1 MKGKAIKVPP
11 VPGVA
16 TAQLK
21 TLLDAVLP
29 KAGEVAEVERQ
40 EGGRGVMQTLQE
52 VESLMA
58 VRRALLPALVR
69 GNQGCG
75 ERLRDVLY
83 LDLALDGA
91 VRSSVEASLS
101 LLKAASSS
109 EDPETQAGCLL
120 DLVAL
125 CVESV
130 CLTSGS
136 NVEMVMILRDFQASQ
151 ALASPMK
158 WLRAQAASERLT
170 RELGAL
176 SERYLA
182 ALQPTAT
189 ALGDALSLSPESTG
203 IFAEEVVRGSSAA
216 PLAQVVSVLA
226 PTLRQM
232 AGLSSWDVISPA
244 SGLAVGRLVVVQA
257 LSQVQ
262 DMHFQEP
269 TVLLV
274 QHIGGEEDIPEG
286 VVGVLS
292 AVAPD
297 VLCHAAVRARNSS
310 VLLVACSDAEET
322 AAIAGW
328 QDQQVQLQLTQGNT
342 AVEVSPA
349 QGRPDASASASSGDN
364 VASNSGRDLPQM
376 RQREW
381 CGQYAISS
389 IAFDDNT
396 VGAKSLNTLKLRGQL
411 PVWVNLPC
419 SAALPFGAFEAVLQQ
434 PQNADPAAA
443 VQKLD
448 GQQRPS
454 PDQLQAVKA
463 ALQALQPDAQL
474 QDQVKAAFQQS
485 GLQWDGSN
493 PSWQEMWRATTAVWA
508 SKWNVRA
515 VSSMRKAGLQHRHL
529 QMAVLCQPFIPA
541 QYAFVAHTTNPITG
555 NEGEIYIEL
564 VQGFGEALVG
574 NFPGSALRAVVSKE
588 ALLSSAQDV
597 CSSQSLEEAM
607 SHLPDHAVR
616 VCAYPS
622 KSVALKL
629 PDLVIAAG
637 GATSHVIIFRSDSN
651 GEDLEG
657 YAGAGLFDSVQ
668 SMEPM
673 QMVADYSRDLM
684 CYDLHFQRKLLAAI
698 GVVSLRLE
706 QLVGSAQDIEG
717 VIDNHNAVHVVQTR
731 PQV

>member
-1 MKGKAIKVPP
+1 MKGKAIRVPP

-21 TLLDAVLP
+21 TLLEAILP
-29 KAGEVAEVERQ
+29 KAGDVAAVERH
-40 EGGRGVMQTLQE
+40 EGVGGVTQALQE
-52 VESLMA
+52 VERLMA

-69 GNQGCG
+69 GSQGCG

-101 LLKAASSS
+101 LLKTASSS
-109 EDPETQAGCLL
+109 EEPETQAGCLV

-136 NVEMVMILRDFQASQ
+136 NVELVMILRDYQASQ
-151 ALASPMK
+151 ALDSPMK

-189 ALGDALSLSPESTG
+189 ALGDALGLSLESTG

-216 PLAQVVSVLA
+216 PLAQLVAVLA
-226 PTLRQM
+226 PELRQM
-232 AGLSSWDVISPA
+232 AGMSSWE
-244 SGLAVGRLVVVQA
+244 A
-257 LSQVQ
+257 LSEVQ
-262 DMHFQEP
+262 ETHFQEP
-269 TVLLV
+269 TILLV
-274 QHIGGEEDIPEG
+274 QHVGGEEDIPEG

-322 AAIAGW
+322 AAVAGW
-328 QDQQVQLQLTQGNT
+328 QDQQVQLQLTQGKT
-342 AVEVSPA
+342 AVEVSLA
-349 QGRPDASASASSGDN
+349 QGRADASTSASLGDDA
-364 VASNSGRDLPQM
+364 VANSGRNLPQI
-376 RQREW
+376 RQRKW

-389 IAFDDNT
+389 NAFDEDT
-396 VGAKSLNTLKLRGQL
+396 VGSKSLNTLKLRGQL

-434 PQNADPAAA
+434 PQNAAIAAA

-448 GQQRPS
+448 AEQPPS
-454 PDQLQAVKA
+454 PDQLQAVRA

-474 QDQVKAAFQQS
+474 QNQVKAAFQQS

-493 PSWQEMWRATTAVWA
+493 PSWQDMWRAITAVWA

-515 VSSMRKAGLQHRHL
+515 HSSMRKAGLQHHHL
-529 QMAVLCQPFIPA
+529 QMAVLCQPVIPA
-541 QYAFVAHTTNPITG
+541 Q
-555 NEGEIYIEL
+555 
-564 VQGFGEALVG
+564 
-574 NFPGSALRAVVSKE
+574 
-588 ALLSSAQDV
+588 
-597 CSSQSLEEAM
+597 
-607 SHLPDHAVR
+607 
-616 VCAYPS
+616 
-622 KSVALKL
+622 
-629 PDLVIAAG
+629 
-637 GATSHVIIFRSDSN
+637 
-651 GEDLEG
+651 
-657 YAGAGLFDSVQ
+657 
-668 SMEPM
+668 
-673 QMVADYSRDLM
+673 
-684 CYDLHFQRKLLAAI
+684 QR
-698 GVVSLRLE
+698 R
-706 QLVGSAQDIEG
+706 
-717 VIDNHNAVHVVQTR
+717 
-731 PQV
+731 